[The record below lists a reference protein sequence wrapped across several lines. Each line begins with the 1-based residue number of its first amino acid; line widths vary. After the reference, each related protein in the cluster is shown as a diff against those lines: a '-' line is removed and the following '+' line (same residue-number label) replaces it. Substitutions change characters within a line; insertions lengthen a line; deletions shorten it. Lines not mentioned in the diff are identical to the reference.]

1 VNVNARAPTAAAMA
15 ILVVLCAIWGVNQ
28 VAIKIGN
35 EGVSP
40 AWQAALRSA
49 GAALLIL
56 IWARA
61 RGLALFER
69 DGTLAA
75 GLVAGALFAIEFAL
89 LFWAMEFTTAARAVV
104 LLYTAPFTVAIGAH
118 FFLPGDPLT
127 RDKSLGLAACF
138 AGVAVLFGDSLGL
151 PDRAALAGDAMALL
165 AGAFWGATTVV
176 IKATKLAQASAEKTT
191 FYQLGVSALIL
202 PVVALALGER
212 GIFDP
217 TPLVLGSLVFQIV
230 VVVFVSYTVWFWLVR
245 AYRASS
251 LAAFSFLTPVFGV
264 IAAHLLLDEP
274 VTWTLVAALTLVGF
288 GIWLVNRPPRL

>member
-1 VNVNARAPTAAAMA
+1 MNVNARAPTAAAMA
-15 ILVVLCAIWGVNQ
+15 ILVGLCAIWGVNQ
-28 VAIKIGN
+28 VAIKLGN
-35 EGVSP
+35 EGISP

-49 GAALLIL
+49 GASALIL

-61 RGLALFER
+61 RGLKLFER
-69 DGTLAA
+69 DGTLTA

-89 LFWAMEFTTAARAVV
+89 LFWAMTFTTAGRAVV

-127 RDKSLGLAACF
+127 RARLVGLGACF
-138 AGVAVLFGDSLGL
+138 AGVAILFADSLSLPDRTALFGD
-151 PDRAALAGDAMALL
+151 ALALL
-165 AGAFWGATTVV
+165 AAVFWGATTVV
-176 IKATKLAQASAEKTT
+176 IKATRLAQASAEKTA

-212 GIFDP
+212 GVFDP
-217 TPLVLGSLVFQIV
+217 TPTVLGSLAFQIV
-230 VVVFVSYTVWFWLVR
+230 IVVFASYTIWFWLVR
-245 AYRASS
+245 EYRASS

-274 VTWTLVAALTLVGF
+274 VGWTLTAALALVGF
-288 GIWLVNRPPRL
+288 GIWLVNRPSRL

>member
-1 VNVNARAPTAAAMA
+1 VNVNARAPTPAAMA
-15 ILVVLCAIWGVNQ
+15 ILVVLCAIWGLNQ
-28 VAIKIGN
+28 VAIKVGN
-35 EGVSP
+35 EGISP
-40 AWQAALRSA
+40 AWQAAFRSA

-61 RGLALFER
+61 RGLKLFER

-75 GLVAGALFAIEFAL
+75 GLTAGALFAIEFAL
-89 LFWAMEFTTAARAVV
+89 LFWAMEFTSAGRAVV

-127 RDKSLGLAACF
+127 RARLLGLAACF
-138 AGVAVLFGDSLGL
+138 AGVAILFGDSLTL
-151 PDRAALAGDAMALL
+151 PDRTALIGDAMALL

-202 PVVALALGER
+202 PVVAVALGER
-212 GIFDP
+212 GVFDP
-217 TPLVLGSLVFQIV
+217 APVVLMSLAFQIV

-251 LAAFSFLTPVFGV
+251 LAAFSFLTPAFGV
-264 IAAHLLLDEP
+264 IAAHLLLGEP
-274 VTWTLVAALTLVGF
+274 VTWTLAAALALVGF
-288 GIWLVNRPPRL
+288 GIWLVNRPSRL